1 MFGLVSICTHVTHR
15 AVTTPPPFGYPSHR
29 NNTYTVTWLLHG
41 ACEHQPPAAGTAVTD
56 TPRLWDAGESTHLTH
71 ARCHAAP
78 QKPRAALT
86 ASTHNDTVISSL
98 CSEGWT
104 KKAGLASAAGPM
116 GCTRTHTHTHTQ
128 GSATTCTPANDPR
141 QLVQHLVRADINQ
154 GAVRQQ
160 GGQPFSQVLREPK

>member
-71 ARCHAAP
+71 ARCHAASQATGGTDCEHSQRHSDIVTLQRRVDEKGGIGFCSRP
-78 QKPRAALT
+78 NGLY
-86 ASTHNDTVISSL
+86 TH
-98 CSEGWT
+98 
-104 KKAGLASAAGPM
+104 A
-116 GCTRTHTHTHTQ
+116 HTHTHTQ